1 MIPKMIGFIFGL
13 LPVGIYWLVKRMVV
27 AGL

>member
-1 MIPKMIGFIFGL
+1 MIPKIIGFIFGL
-13 LPVGIYWLVKRMVV
+13 LPMGIYWLVKRVVV